1 MTAIRRFV
9 LFELNEV
16 PLRVVRHFADRN
28 PGSSF
33 AKVLD
38 KGRHWTTVTPDQGHL
53 SPWITWPTLHRGVSS
68 AEHGI
73 GALGQ
78 DVSATDRKFPPVWK
92 ILANEGR
99 RVGMFGSLHSY
110 PPPEDLDAYDF
121 YVPDTFAAGPEAKPA
136 ELAAFQQF
144 NLHMVDRSGRN
155 VSGELPVKQAL
166 PFLLRSLPAGLRPVT
181 MAKVARQVA
190 TERIWRHRT
199 ARRRTIQSL
208 LAFDLFLAQLQSK
221 KPDAAFFFT
230 NHVASSMHRY
240 WPATFTAD
248 YEATKWSDEWVN
260 RFAGEVDYVMGE
272 ADQMLGDLL
281 AFADRN
287 PDYIILVASS
297 MGQAA
302 VDETNRQISTELLL
316 RDMDRFLQV
325 IGVRGG
331 WQRRRTMEPTYT
343 LAFEEESAAEAC
355 IAGLARVKIA
365 GRPIECRRLDA
376 HGIEF
381 VLGHPNIAERDLVI
395 TIGNRQV
402 SPDEVGLANVS
413 IEDEVGAAAY
423 HIPEGMLLA
432 YDPRRAWARGPSH
445 DPVSTTAIAPTLLAL
460 QGIEASAY
468 MEHPIGE
475 IADLGGTRTN
485 RPPKADQALR
495 VRQPA

>member
-1 MTAIRRFV
+1 MAGVRRFI

-28 PGSSF
+28 PGSAF
-33 AKVLD
+33 GKTLE
-38 KGRHWTTVTPDQGHL
+38 KGRHWTTLTPDQGHL
-53 SPWITWPTLHRGVSS
+53 SPWVTWPTLHRGVSS
-68 AEHGI
+68 AYHKI
-73 GALGQ
+73 AALGQ
-78 DVSATDRKFPPVWK
+78 DVGNVDSSFPPVWS
-92 ILANEGR
+92 ILAKAGR

-110 PPPEDLDAYDF
+110 PPPQDLDAYDF

-155 VSGELPVKQAL
+155 VSGDLPVKQAL
-166 PFLLRSLPAGLRPVT
+166 PFLLRSLPAGIRTAT
-181 MAKVARQVA
+181 MAKIARQVA
-190 TERIWRHRT
+190 SERIWRHRT

-248 YEATKWSDEWVN
+248 YQATKWSEAWVR

-287 PDYIILVASS
+287 TDYVVLVASS

-302 VDETNRQISTELLL
+302 VDEANRQISTEVLL
-316 RDMDRFLQV
+316 RDMDKFLKA
-325 IGVRGG
+325 IGVEGG

-343 LAFEEESAAEAC
+343 LAFNEESSAEAC
-355 IAGLARVKIA
+355 MEGLAKLKIA
-365 GRPIECRRLDA
+365 GRPVDYRRLDLR
-376 HGIEF
+376 GIEI
-381 VLGHPNIAERDLVI
+381 VLGHSNISNKELTI
-395 TIGNRQV
+395 TIGNQSFR
-402 SPDEVGLANVS
+402 PENVGIANVP

-423 HIPEGMLLA
+423 HIPEGVLLA
-432 YDPRRAWARGPSH
+432 YDPRSEWRAPVS
-445 DPVSTTAIAPTLLAL
+445 DEPVSTARIAPTLLEL
-460 QGIEASAY
+460 QGVNPPAY
-468 MEHPIGE
+468 MDRPIAAFSAAE
-475 IADLGGTRTN
+475 LEVA
-485 RPPKADQALR
+485 
-495 VRQPA
+495 